1 MLFFQTISHGLLHD
15 RAPSSVH
22 DACTV
27 IIQSWWLSAC
37 TSPLSSTISD
47 STVFKTGD
55 ESGGGVWC
63 YTAMCYYESNQASW
77 FYCSARQELHVS
89 SHVVAAV
96 LLDDAMALLYFVSHQ
111 EENRS
116 SPWDGS
122 CDASSGLFLLVLQTH
137 SIQQSLAEYNC
148 LFLLFVYYLFVLA
161 TSRFHR
167 RHNESSR
174 LVWSVTP
181 LPSMIIEM
189 VLAPWRRNQETFL
202 AIHARWRRLCDCTGQ
217 EVDPCSVVA
226 GGSRR
231 RSSPAGYYY

>member
-1 MLFFQTISHGLLHD
+1 MLFFQTISHGLLHE

-122 CDASSGLFLLVLQTH
+122 CDATSSGLFLLVLQTH

-174 LVWSVTP
+174 LVWSV
-181 LPSMIIEM
+181 
-189 VLAPWRRNQETFL
+189 LAQHDHWDGPPWRRNRETFL